1 MKKEEKKQGL
11 WLANTR
17 FYTNI
22 FSFRYSRYAGQKVL
36 NMRCCEAGRKEE
48 VHREDNCLD
57 KVFIFLY
64 ALFLIPWI
72 LLLTSWQAWI

>member
-1 MKKEEKKQGL
+1 MPPINQNFNSL
-11 WLANTR
+11 TQNI
-17 FYTNI
+17 NI
-22 FSFRYSRYAGQKVL
+22 FSFRYNRYAGKTVL

-64 ALFLIPWI
+64 ALFLIP
-72 LLLTSWQAWI
+72 